1 MLQGDIVALAPSVP
15 VPTDEERKLGWQVG
29 EAIVMAK
36 FDIGAQRRFRLT
48 QRGSG
53 LMEGTAQLEPELCR
67 VPLADEYRQGNL
79 DVARM
84 WL

>member
-29 EAIVMAK
+29 EAIVMAE

-48 QRGSG
+48 QRGISVPSG
-53 LMEGTAQLEPELCR
+53 SR
-67 VPLADEYRQGNL
+67 GNCA
-79 DVARM
+79 ARA
-84 WL
+84 